1 MRLQALKYAFESEL
15 LCDDGYSVAEL
26 EAHVDPLMG
35 LMKQSYLKEKTP
47 GAEAMRRVLFAG
59 AIVIADVCGGISA
72 EEKNVIEHYFGQ
84 GALSPSL
91 DLERLKATLDERI
104 SDAVQQVGAAKRA
117 QVFRDLVLVA
127 RADADVRPAER
138 AELDHIGH
146 GLELGESLI
155 GQLMGQQVE
164 LD

>member
-1 MRLQALKYAFESEL
+1 MI
-15 LCDDGYSVAEL
+15 
-26 EAHVDPLMG
+26 H
-35 LMKQSYLKEKTP
+35 
-47 GAEAMRRVLFAG
+47 
-59 AIVIADVCGGISA
+59 
-72 EEKNVIEHYFGQ
+72 VIERTSSGPTLLVKSDAIIPAHYR
-84 GALSPSL
+84 PSL

-155 GQLMGQQVE
+155 GQQVE